1 MNKEEINK
9 FEKVQSQ
16 IEGLYKEIGI
26 LSKKSPNDAVNKFKL
41 KFINQILVE
50 ANGILQESYKP
61 LEGFNSFE
69 EDDLP
74 SNSDVTMI
82 FEQYLS
88 CLEKL
93 RSDNITTIEYKI
105 GWFWIVDGEPS
116 KIKTS
121 KPKKLNDK

>member
-1 MNKEEINK
+1 VR
-9 FEKVQSQ
+9 FFL
-16 IEGLYKEIGI
+16 GH
-26 LSKKSPNDAVNKFKL
+26 NDAVNKFKL

-50 ANGILQESYKP
+50 TNTLLKEEYKP

-69 EDDLP
+69 EDELP
-74 SNSDVTMI
+74 TNSDVTMI

-93 RSDNITTIEYKI
+93 RSDNITTVEYKM
-105 GWFWIVDGEPS
+105 GWFWIIEGEPS
-116 KIKTS
+116 EIKTS